1 MTDTA
6 ASTVRS
12 TDVTVM
18 LRVNGRA
25 SVTMD
30 PEFVARHEV
39 GQGKPP
45 KAVIGVDLDEAFL
58 HCAKAYMRSK
68 LWDTA
73 AWPDRSALILDACS
87 QMAGDE
93 QAPDTGSLEGDLTAV
108 LSNIAQLLGTARWAS
123 ILPSIV
129 DAAERDPNF
138 AEIHSTIQRGHAA
151 PIRQALDRAAA
162 RGEIPAKADRSAMTA
177 ALMGPLFYRRWFSR
191 EPIDHRFIES
201 LIQSVVRSRHW
212 ETPKRRH
219 SP

>member
-1 MTDTA
+1 MAKKTQGQSKRRPERA
-6 ASTVRS
+6 RSNASGTGILDRRVQASRERVLATTLELLTESGLGGLTVDEVSRRS
-12 TDVTVM
+12 
-18 LRVNGRA
+18 G
-25 SVTMD
+25 
-30 PEFVARHEV
+30 VAKTTIYRH
-39 GQGKPP
+39 
-45 KAVIGVDLDEAFL
+45 
-58 HCAKAYMRSK
+58 
-68 LWDTA
+68 
-73 AWPDRSALILDACS
+73 WPDRSALILDACS
-87 QMAGDE
+87 QMAADE
-93 QAPDTGSLEGDLTAV
+93 QAPDTGSLEGDLTAI

-129 DAAERDPNF
+129 DVAERDPNF

-151 PIRQALDRAAA
+151 PIKQALDRAAA